1 MAELMR
7 IPIEGMTCTSCVS
20 HITKAVRRIEGVESV
35 KVDLG
40 SESAIVGFDA
50 GRTSLLAIGGA
61 IREAGYEPHVEEAE
75 PFVPAVRRGLL
86 ARLGFRGDTGAASG
100 TEQ

>member
-1 MAELMR
+1 MGEVVR
-7 IPIEGMTCTSCVS
+7 IPVEGMTCTSCVS
-20 HITKAVRRIEGVESV
+20 HITKAVRKVAGVESV

-50 GRTSLLAIGGA
+50 EKTSLEAIGEA
-61 IREAGYEPHVEEAE
+61 IVHAGYEPHVEAAE

-86 ARLGFRGDTGAASG
+86 ARFGLRGRGVLR
-100 TEQ
+100 